1 MCNKFKVNLKSL
13 LDIQVNEKIESLLE
27 LDLQKH
33 LAKIIVE
40 AKYEFNVSQKCID
53 QLMRQVETFINTS
66 INKIKV
72 YYLKKLV

>member
-13 LDIQVNEKIESLLE
+13 LGIQVNEKIESLLE

-40 AKYEFNVSQKCID
+40 TKYEFNVSQKCID

-72 YYLKKLV
+72 SYLKKLV